1 MITLILGGAGSGK
14 SATAERLAAQGP
26 DPVTYVATW
35 HPDPGDADMA
45 SRVAAHRERRP
56 SSWSVRECGDDLA
69 EVVTS
74 LAGTVLIDS
83 LGTWVAGADG
93 AAVDADTLCAALR
106 SRPGDTVVVSDEVG
120 LGVHPSSE
128 AGRRFRDELGRV
140 NQVVAAAADRV
151 WLVVA
156 GRVLVLGDG

>member
-14 SATAERLAAQGP
+14 SATAERLAGEGQG
-26 DPVTYVATW
+26 PVTYIATW

-45 SRVAAHRERRP
+45 GRVAAHRERRP

-106 SRPGDTVVVSDEVG
+106 SRTGDTVVVSDEVG
-120 LGVHPSSE
+120 LGVHPASE

-156 GRVLVLGDG
+156 GRVLVLGDK